1 MGTGVVSSTGPVRG
15 TDLPVGGA
23 STQQGPTRDDG
34 FSSVNANWVTRA
46 WTRIW
51 RSLGAIGLRTK
62 LAVFSVALVV
72 IGAGGSAAA
81 GWQILDRLLEQS
93 SNDRLNIATFT
104 FGSMYQQRVAEAE
117 LIVRQLSE
125 RPQSADAIESRNVA
139 SLMSIIDPVPT
150 LRPYYSLM
158 IADASGVIL
167 ARAPK
172 PRPRAVVE
180 TRIFGIAGAAEAL
193 ESGTTV
199 SALSVTPDCQLMV
212 SVSAPVLGYD
222 RLPLGVIQLRFPLDE
237 EFVRQVKTDTGLDSS
252 IYCADRLL
260 ATTLPGGTGAPGARA
275 PAAVTSA
282 VIGRASEYEATI
294 TLPGGREYRARWVPL
309 VDFEGRA
316 IGMYGVG
323 NPVQSVLD
331 ARAQILGVY
340 IPVIGAVAIAALA
353 LASLGA
359 VVLSVPLRR
368 LAISAERMGGGD
380 FETPIQGASSRDEVG
395 RLAQQMEQMRASI
408 ASTYSQLQQLNKLK
422 DEYLFSVAHEI
433 RTPMSSLVAIVE
445 VMTDNLGHMPE
456 EEVRANIGRIARAV
470 VRLNTLVE
478 NVLDAGS
485 LRAGRFSVR
494 MGKVN
499 LDEVIDQALATVAPL
514 FEEKG
519 QVSRVVFVETPG
531 GMLRNTTVE
540 PGRVPLVWGDER
552 RLGQVF
558 ANLLSNASKYG
569 PTGDTVTIR
578 VAREFAENTGRS
590 STVRVS
596 VSDNGPGIPLPE
608 QADVFERHFR
618 ASSAVLAAPGTGLG
632 LAITRAII
640 EAHGGQVGIESEHGR
655 GTTVWV
661 TLGEA

>member
-1 MGTGVVSSTGPVRG
+1 MSPIASLGGTDRETGRSGDVHGPERMPGRPSLIAIWATSVWKRTARG
-15 TDLPVGGA
+15 T
-23 STQQGPTRDDG
+23 
-34 FSSVNANWVTRA
+34 RA
-46 WTRIW
+46 
-51 RSLGAIGLRTK
+51 LGLRTK

-81 GWQILDRLLEQS
+81 GWQILDGLVEQA
-93 SNDRLNIATFT
+93 SNERLNIATFT
-104 FGSMYQQRVAEAE
+104 FASMYQQRVAEAE
-117 LIVRQLSE
+117 FVLRQLSE
-125 RPQSADAIESRNVA
+125 RPQSADAIETRNVA

-150 LRPYYSLM
+150 LRPYYSLI

-167 ARAPK
+167 ARSPK
-172 PRPRAVVE
+172 PRPRTVVD
-180 TRIFGIAGAAEAL
+180 TRIFGIPGAAEAL
-193 ESGTTV
+193 ETGTAV
-199 SALSVTPDCQLMV
+199 SALTVMPECQLMM
-212 SVSAPVLGYD
+212 SVSAPVLGSD
-222 RLPLGVIQLRFPLDE
+222 RLPVGVIQVRFPLDE

-252 IYCADRLL
+252 IYCGDRLL

-275 PAAVTSA
+275 PADVTRA
-282 VIGRASEYEATI
+282 VIGRGTKYEATLV
-294 TLPGGREYRARWVPL
+294 LPGGREYRARWVPL

-323 NPVQSVLD
+323 NPMQSILD

-340 IPVIGAVAIAALA
+340 VPVMGAVAIAALV
-353 LASLGA
+353 LASLGS

-368 LAISAERMGGGD
+368 LAISAERMSSGD
-380 FETPIQGASSRDEVG
+380 FVTPIPGASSRDEVG
-395 RLAQQMEQMRASI
+395 RLAQQMDEMRASI
-408 ASTYSQLQQLNKLK
+408 ASTYSKLQELNTLK

-433 RTPMSSLVAIVE
+433 RTPLSSLVAIVE
-445 VMTDNLGHMPE
+445 VMTDDLGHMPVA
-456 EEVRANIGRIARAV
+456 EVRANIGRVARAV
-470 VRLNTLVE
+470 VRLHTLVE

-494 MGKVN
+494 MGRVN
-499 LDEVIDQALATVAPL
+499 LEDVIDQALATVAPL

-519 QVSRVVFVETPG
+519 QVSRVVVSDPPG
-531 GMLRNTTVE
+531 GSSRDTTTAA
-540 PGRVPLVWGDER
+540 GHGTLVWGDER

-569 PTGDTVTIR
+569 PDGDTVTICL
-578 VAREFAENTGRS
+578 AREGSSVSGRS
-590 STVRVS
+590 STMRVS

-608 QADVFERHFR
+608 QAAVFERHFR

-640 EAHGGQVGIESEHGR
+640 EAHGGQVGIDSDHGR

>member
-1 MGTGVVSSTGPVRG
+1 
-15 TDLPVGGA
+15 
-23 STQQGPTRDDG
+23 
-34 FSSVNANWVTRA
+34 
-46 WTRIW
+46 
-51 RSLGAIGLRTK
+51 
-62 LAVFSVALVV
+62 
-72 IGAGGSAAA
+72 
-81 GWQILDRLLEQS
+81 
-93 SNDRLNIATFT
+93 
-104 FGSMYQQRVAEAE
+104 
-117 LIVRQLSE
+117 
-125 RPQSADAIESRNVA
+125 
-139 SLMSIIDPVPT
+139 
-150 LRPYYSLM
+150 
-158 IADASGVIL
+158 
-167 ARAPK
+167 
-172 PRPRAVVE
+172 
-180 TRIFGIAGAAEAL
+180 
-193 ESGTTV
+193 
-199 SALSVTPDCQLMV
+199 
-212 SVSAPVLGYD
+212 
-222 RLPLGVIQLRFPLDE
+222 LGVIQLRFPLDE

-275 PAAVTSA
+275 PADVTSA

-340 IPVIGAVAIAALA
+340 IPVIGAVAIAALV
-353 LASLGA
+353 LASLGSVA
-359 VVLSVPLRR
+359 LSVPLRR

-445 VMTDNLGHMPE
+445 VMTDNLGRMPE

-519 QVSRVVFVETPG
+519 QVSQVVFVETPG

-569 PTGDTVTIR
+569 PAGDTVTIR
-578 VAREFAENTGRS
+578 VAREYAENAGRS

>member
-1 MGTGVVSSTGPVRG
+1 M
-15 TDLPVGGA
+15 
-23 STQQGPTRDDG
+23 
-34 FSSVNANWVTRA
+34 
-46 WTRIW
+46 
-51 RSLGAIGLRTK
+51 
-62 LAVFSVALVV
+62 
-72 IGAGGSAAA
+72 
-81 GWQILDRLLEQS
+81 
-93 SNDRLNIATFT
+93 
-104 FGSMYQQRVAEAE
+104 
-117 LIVRQLSE
+117 
-125 RPQSADAIESRNVA
+125 
-139 SLMSIIDPVPT
+139 
-150 LRPYYSLM
+150 
-158 IADASGVIL
+158 
-167 ARAPK
+167 
-172 PRPRAVVE
+172 
-180 TRIFGIAGAAEAL
+180 
-193 ESGTTV
+193 
-199 SALSVTPDCQLMV
+199 
-212 SVSAPVLGYD
+212 
-222 RLPLGVIQLRFPLDE
+222 IQLRFPLDE